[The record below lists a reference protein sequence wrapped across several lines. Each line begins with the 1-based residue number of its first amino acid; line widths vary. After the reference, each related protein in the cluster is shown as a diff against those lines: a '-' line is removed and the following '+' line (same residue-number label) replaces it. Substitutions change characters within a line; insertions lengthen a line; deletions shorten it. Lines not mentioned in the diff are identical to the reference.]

1 MNHPILEFTYFKYIP
16 YDIREYIW
24 NINYSWAIDIIIYN
38 IQKYIQYQKKIK
50 IDFMHDTISN
60 VYHDLGNDLG
70 IYNKNYHIY
79 CSGKLYSKQDVFDLV
94 STCKCCSRHQKNRP
108 NKLDVYFDTTEV
120 NLEQKNYSCECLC
133 PCRHL
138 SRFICRSVN
147 RERATE
153 NNNINNN

>member
-24 NINYSWAIDIIIYN
+24 NINYSWAINIIIYN

-70 IYNKNYHIY
+70 IYNKHYHIY
-79 CSGKLYSKQDVFDLV
+79 CSGKLYSKKDVFDLV

-108 NKLDVYFDTTEV
+108 NKLDVYFDTEM
-120 NLEQKNYSCECLC
+120 NLEEKNYSCGCIC

-147 RERATE
+147 TE